1 MESAHSLL
9 SAGSATT
16 TMTLSL
22 PVFFSMDDS
31 HSLVVQPWKAER
43 KALSNPTETLKTAD
57 QTRAKARRLLWLN
70 ALPIALIL
78 AAAMDNAI
86 TRAPAQKSTP
96 PEMPCTRAAACATAG
111 TSLMLESTL
120 RFSGLKVSPS
130 LGLPIIHAP
139 KASEARATAQ
149 PISSFIP
156 HAGRSPLMFSLTTLS
171 IWTDVKANPKAPG
184 SMYLSATPDF
194 A

>member
-1 MESAHSLL
+1 MYRLVLSDFISRYLFMESAHSLL

-57 QTRAKARRLLWLN
+57 QTRAKARKLLWLN
-70 ALPIALIL
+70 ALPIALIFT
-78 AAAMDNAI
+78 AAMDNAI

-96 PEMPCTRAAACATAG
+96 PEMPCTRAAAGASAG
-111 TSLMLESTL
+111 
-120 RFSGLKVSPS
+120 PS
-130 LGLPIIHAP
+130 LIL
-139 KASEARATAQ
+139 R
-149 PISSFIP
+149 
-156 HAGRSPLMFSLTTLS
+156 TT
-171 IWTDVKANPKAPG
+171 
-184 SMYLSATPDF
+184 
-194 A
+194 